1 MCVIITTLYS
11 TLIIAFSRYNCL
23 SSHYLFGQKRR
34 LYKVCC
40 GPVCYA
46 RKRKQQGNNRA
57 QVIDTQVITL
67 SYVHN
72 NDRWQDAENEPY
84 DYSAVLFALVM
95 IPWDCLGRKS
105 LHFVVKYFGRKNEI
119 TYLYI
124 FKEFILFVTVSII
137 FFSY

>member
-34 LYKVCC
+34 LYKVCR

-57 QVIDTQVITL
+57 QAIDTQVITL

-95 IPWDCLGRKS
+95 IPGDFSVRKS
-105 LHFVVKYFGRKNEI
+105 LHFAVIWEGKMELPIYTMSKNSCF
-119 TYLYI
+119 L
-124 FKEFILFVTVSII
+124 LQSQ
-137 FFSY
+137 